1 MDMLMEGNKTLP
13 FGSDECGKFLRST
26 YKDSI
31 DDVAILNDNMD
42 EYIEEYDYV
51 VSEIH
56 KLEVMKKAIEHRLQ
70 SEIKECNTGFCKD
83 RKFTWKSVEKSSLD
97 SKRLK
102 NDLPE
107 IYDKYVKIT
116 KSRVFRM
123 GK

>member
-1 MDMLMEGNKTLP
+1 MDMLIADTKKLP

-31 DDVAILNDNMD
+31 DEVAILEDTMY
-42 EYIEEYDYV
+42 ECIEEYDYL

-56 KLEVMKKAIEHRLQ
+56 KLELIKKSIEHRLQ
-70 SEIKECNTGFCKD
+70 NEIKGCDTGFCKD
-83 RKFTWKSVEKSSLD
+83 RKFTWKSVEKNSLD
-97 SKRLK
+97 SKKLK
-102 NDLPE
+102 AEMPE
-107 IYDKYVKIT
+107 IYDKYVKSS